1 MRNLLTLLIL
11 FFTLQTCP
19 AQQIEIMGSA
29 LLECEYYK
37 RMVTDTLHR
46 ENDFSAD
53 NMILRIGKPLILQEN
68 LKKPCTRIILPEK

>member
-46 ENDFSAD
+46 ENDF
-53 NMILRIGKPLILQEN
+53 QQ
-68 LKKPCTRIILPEK
+68 II

>member
-1 MRNLLTLLIL
+1 MTLLQSYQRNYEYEKLTNFIDS

-46 ENDFSAD
+46 ENDF
-53 NMILRIGKPLILQEN
+53 QQ
-68 LKKPCTRIILPEK
+68 II